1 MTEKVTK
8 QQIAEWKE
16 KYTQVV
22 VAKADEH
29 TAYFRKPTRQELS
42 YAMTLQQSGKNLEM
56 QEHILK
62 SCHLGGSKIFYQNAD
77 YMLGAAGVV
86 EQLVKVKQVEVK
98 NL

>member
-1 MTEKVTK
+1 M
-8 QQIAEWKE
+8 
-16 KYTQVV
+16 
-22 VAKADEH
+22 
-29 TAYFRKPTRQELS
+29 QELS

-56 QEHILK
+56 LEHILK

-98 NL
+98 NLYAERRVMFIPIGRVHQYPFGILPPLGPCKTHR

>member
-1 MTEKVTK
+1 
-8 QQIAEWKE
+8 
-16 KYTQVV
+16 
-22 VAKADEH
+22 
-29 TAYFRKPTRQELS
+29 
-42 YAMTLQQSGKNLEM
+42 MTLQQSGKNLEM
-56 QEHILK
+56 LEHILK